1 MLKYNNNIISDNNN
15 LVTFRKR
22 NVTRLLLSES

>member
-15 LVTFRKR
+15 LVTFHKR
-22 NVTRLLLSES
+22 NVTRLLISES